1 MHRFR
6 AIAHNQGCFLITGD
20 ELHHL
25 TKVLRLQRGDKVYGF
40 DNSGRQWLGIIEKL
54 EKDSALCRI
63 IEEEYPEVEAKS
75 KVYLVM
81 GLAKGDKMEWVIQK
95 ATELGMAGFIP
106 LRTRRSVMQLEGK
119 KAEDRVKRW
128 QKIAGEA
135 AKQSRRVIEPK
146 IEQVA
151 EWKDLEVMLPP
162 ETQWLIAYENEKK
175 LSFSNTLASFNPE
188 YPIAVLI
195 GPEGGFSGE
204 EVREA
209 QEKLGARSISLGSR
223 ILRTETAALAVLTM
237 VLTYFGDLG

>member
-6 AIAHNQGCFLITGD
+6 AIAHNQVCFLITGD

-223 ILRTETAALAVLTM
+223 ILRTNPLAAGASTLL
-237 VLTYFGDLG
+237 